1 MMMVFAFISLMCRE
15 PPVVVSSTGG
25 PVINKRSR
33 KPGNVT
39 FKHCDVRDSQA
50 LRMFES
56 VQG

>member
-1 MMMVFAFISLMCRE
+1 MVFAFISLMCRE
-15 PPVVVSSTGG
+15 PPVVVPSTGG
-25 PVINKRSR
+25 PVIKKRSR